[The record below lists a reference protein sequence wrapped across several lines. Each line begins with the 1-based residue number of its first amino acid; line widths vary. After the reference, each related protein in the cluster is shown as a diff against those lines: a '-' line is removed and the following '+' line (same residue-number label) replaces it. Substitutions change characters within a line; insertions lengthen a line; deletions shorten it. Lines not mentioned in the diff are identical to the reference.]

1 MASTSYRNV
10 DTFTLSGYTFNLRS
24 RTTVGSFSRSNNT
37 VTANNARV
45 DVNVTGPSGGSF
57 NQSSPIV
64 GSYSLPS
71 GSNRRVNTSVKGGNQ
86 TCYVGDTYS
95 TSNQSFSFTV
105 DKNATSVSTNNG
117 AGRGSSKWGGGQS
130 LSIPSAGAPTG
141 VTRSVSSV
149 LTTTATLGASVS
161 SWGTNCTAGTGQ
173 RIEYK
178 KNSAGSYTNLAYS
191 TAASHTRAVTGL
203 ASNSRYNVRSYALN
217 GAGHGVTSGV
227 IDFYTLPFAPAA
239 GTPVFDATTVTV
251 PTTQN
256 NGDGAYT
263 ITKQYRYQE
272 DGGAWS
278 DWTTYTGNDVV
289 ITDLVPSTD
298 YNLQL
303 RSTTTAGTTTGGVI
317 PLTTL
322 PAGKIIM
329 PNGDVVNA
337 IPRAVY
343 PNGDV
348 KMLQVRRV
356 VD

>member
-37 VTANNARV
+37 VTANNAKV

-64 GSYSLPS
+64 GSYSLPQ
-71 GSNRRVNTSVKGGNQ
+71 GSNRRVNTTVKGGNQ
-86 TCYVGDTYS
+86 TVYVGNTFS
-95 TSNQSFSFTV
+95 TSNQSFSFSV
-105 DKNATSVSTNNG
+105 SKDATTVSTNNG
-117 AGRGSSKWGGGQS
+117 AGRGSSNWGGGQT
-130 LSIPSAGAPTG
+130 LSIPAAGAPTG
-141 VTRSVSSV
+141 VSRSVSGV
-149 LTTTATLGASVS
+149 TTTTATLGASVS

-178 KNSAGSYTNLAYS
+178 KSSAGSYTNLAYS
-191 TAASHTRAVTGL
+191 TSSSHTRNVTGL
-203 ASNSRYNVRSYALN
+203 TSNSRYNLRSYALN

-227 IDFYTLPFAPAA
+227 IDFYTKPLAPTA

-256 NGDGAYT
+256 NGDGAYE

-272 DGGAWS
+272 VGGAWS
-278 DWTTYTGNDVV
+278 AWTTYTGNDVV
-289 ITDLVPSTD
+289 INDLIPSTD

-303 RSTTTAGTTTGGVI
+303 QSTTTAGTTTGGVI

-322 PAGKIIM
+322 PAGKLVM
-329 PNGDVVNA
+329 PDGTVKNA
-337 IPRAVY
+337 IPHVVY
-343 PNGDV
+343 PDGTV
-348 KMLQVRRV
+348 KMVTVTRV
-356 VD
+356 EN